1 MFPFN
6 SHTPVDNLI
15 FVSEEEAR
23 AYILPPSS
31 RMILM
36 DKDQPRFFI
45 KSTDQY
51 GQSTLTPYVFTTPT
65 PASPQTIETPQPQYV
80 TREEFETFKASLAP
94 SQPITT
100 PPQEVNT
107 DGKST

>member
-51 GQSTLTPYVFTTPT
+51 GQSTLTPYVFTTPAPPPL
-65 PASPQTIETPQPQYV
+65 PADTDPQQYV
-80 TREEFETFKASLAP
+80 TREEFESFKASLAP
-94 SQPITT
+94 PT
-100 PPQEVNT
+100 PQEVNT